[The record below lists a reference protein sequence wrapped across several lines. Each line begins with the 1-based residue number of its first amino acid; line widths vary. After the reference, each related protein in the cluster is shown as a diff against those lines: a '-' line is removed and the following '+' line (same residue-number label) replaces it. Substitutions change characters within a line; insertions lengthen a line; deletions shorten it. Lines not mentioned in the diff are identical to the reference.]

1 MRVLRAALLLA
12 FAAPAL
18 GQTDNLKD
26 GPHVELVREQ
36 CLACH
41 EDSYI
46 TSAEFDR
53 ETWDEMLDVMVGMG
67 MEPLDDES
75 REKVL
80 DYLEATQGPESEG
93 EGEGGPETPWAEP
106 RYRPNPLDWTRTR
119 SAVRP

>member
-1 MRVLRAALLLA
+1 MAALRLFVLLVLASPA
-12 FAAPAL
+12 FA
-18 GQTDNLKD
+18 QTDNLKD

-67 MEPLDDES
+67 MEPLDAES

-80 DYLEATQGPESEG
+80 DYLEATQGPESGGEEG
-93 EGEGGPETPWAEP
+93 EGETPWAMP
-106 RYRPNPLDWTRTR
+106 LYAPNPLDW
-119 SAVRP
+119 ARPAR